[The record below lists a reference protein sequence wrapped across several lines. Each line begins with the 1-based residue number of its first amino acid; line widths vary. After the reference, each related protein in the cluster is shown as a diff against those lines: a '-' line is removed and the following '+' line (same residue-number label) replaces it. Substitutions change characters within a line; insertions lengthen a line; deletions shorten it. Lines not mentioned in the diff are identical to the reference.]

1 MTKKVIRLL
10 ALILVLTLSFS
21 LFSATA
27 YASINSSAYIS
38 MTSASATKGSS
49 AGKINVHYS
58 ITGMGMMDT
67 IGVLCIDVYK
77 SNGVLYKTIYGST
90 SNGLLI
96 NNDFVHAGTYT
107 VTCVSGNAYYC
118 EVTLYAAK
126 NGGYDTRTIQTQ
138 TVVAPTSP

>member
-1 MTKKVIRLL
+1 MTKKAIRLVAVMLVL
-10 ALILVLTLSFS
+10 ALSIS

-27 YASINSSAYIS
+27 YASVNSSAYIS
-38 MTSASATKGSS
+38 MTSASATEGNS
-49 AGKINVHYS
+49 AGKINVNYS

-77 SNGVLYKTIYGST
+77 SNGTLYKTVFGTT
-90 SNGLLI
+90 SNGLLL

-107 VTCVSGNAYYC
+107 VNCVAGNTYYC
-118 EVTLYAAK
+118 EVTLIAAK
-126 NGGYDTRTIQTQ
+126 NGGGDTRTIQTQ